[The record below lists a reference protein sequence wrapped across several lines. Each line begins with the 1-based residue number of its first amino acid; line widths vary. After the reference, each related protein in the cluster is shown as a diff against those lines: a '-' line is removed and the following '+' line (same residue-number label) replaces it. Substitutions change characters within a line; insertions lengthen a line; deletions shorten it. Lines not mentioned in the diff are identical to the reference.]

1 MTTIECLETMSN
13 LLAAQ
18 LTLNSYSALST
29 IAKQVLDLSKKTL
42 EDNPELKKMEHL
54 ELNARLLSGKLSIY
68 SQNNS
73 VYIVATNIL
82 QLSKQ
87 ILKIDKQQKYNKILV
102 QERML
107 IENIFE

>member
-42 EDNPELKKMEHL
+42 EENPELKKIEHL
-54 ELNARLLSGKLSIY
+54 ESNVTLLSGKLSIY

-82 QLSKQ
+82 QLAKQ

-102 QERML
+102 QERMP